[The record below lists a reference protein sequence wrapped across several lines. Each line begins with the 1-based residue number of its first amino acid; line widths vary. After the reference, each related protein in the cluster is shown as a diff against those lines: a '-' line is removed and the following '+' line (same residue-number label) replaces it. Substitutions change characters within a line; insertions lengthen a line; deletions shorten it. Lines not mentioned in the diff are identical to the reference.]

1 MIGIGTDFDGIDGSL
16 EIKDAGDMPLLFD
29 ALEKKGFTLDEIEKI
44 AWKNVYRVYRDVLG

>member
-1 MIGIGTDFDGIDGSL
+1 MRWR
-16 EIKDAGDMPLLFD
+16 FD